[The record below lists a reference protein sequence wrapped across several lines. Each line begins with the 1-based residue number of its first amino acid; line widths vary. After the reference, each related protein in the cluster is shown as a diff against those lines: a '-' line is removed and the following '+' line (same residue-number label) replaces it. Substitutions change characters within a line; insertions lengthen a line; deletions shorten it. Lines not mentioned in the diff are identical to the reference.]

1 MDASSA
7 AEIVEPE
14 SVEAPAPALSGL
26 LPHCDLLLHLIDRC
40 NLPVSLHLWSRNS
53 RQQQLV
59 YANRSLRT
67 LTGATTPELASS
79 DTICLGSI
87 EPALEATATDANGP
101 LVFKLRAPVVR
112 DHPAGPCDTMVASL
126 VQTAEGQIL
135 LARIVDHLDMDADGT
150 GRRDGEIS
158 QDDLANASRA
168 LVASIEQMLKT
179 TNEVDEGSSNY
190 HAALI
195 EFREVLESQPD
206 LKSVTAA
213 VNRIS
218 EHTVHLAS
226 EFQKTRQKLIESSER
241 IEELRVKLD
250 DTKRRGLIDSL
261 TTVGNREFF
270 DIESERILEEAKK
283 SGQPFCVLM
292 ADIDHFKAFN
302 DEHGHQTGDMI
313 LRMVGRSLSSKVR
326 STDVVARYG
335 GEEFAVVLPGSKIPQ
350 ARIVAEKIRTDVAQ
364 RRFRKRIS
372 GEHLGG
378 VTISIGVAEWSRG
391 TSLEDIIEAADRALY
406 AAKRAGR
413 NRVATSTD

>member
-1 MDASSA
+1 MDSSSA
-7 AEIVEPE
+7 AEIIEPE
-14 SVEAPAPALSGL
+14 PVEVPTPALSGL

-40 NLPVSLHLWSRNS
+40 NLPISLHLWSKNGGRP
-53 RQQQLV
+53 QLV
-59 YANRSLRT
+59 YANRSLRV
-67 LTGATTPELASS
+67 LAGATTPQLASAGS
-79 DTICLGSI
+79 ICLAAV
-87 EPALEATATDANGP
+87 EPALEATDTDASGP
-101 LVFKLRAPVVR
+101 LVFKLRTPVVH
-112 DHPAGPCDTMVASL
+112 DHQAGPCDTMVASL
-126 VQTAEGQIL
+126 VQTAEGQFL
-135 LARIVDHLDMDADGT
+135 LARIVDHLDNDASGDSN
-150 GRRDGEIS
+150 REGEIS
-158 QDDLANASRA
+158 QDELAHASRA

-179 TNEVDEGSSNY
+179 TSEADEGSSNY
-190 HAALI
+190 HTALI

-250 DTKRRGLIDSL
+250 DTTRRGLIDSL
-261 TTVGNREFF
+261 TTVGNRQFF

-283 SGQPFCVLM
+283 TGTPFCVLM

-326 STDVVARYG
+326 STDIVARYG
-335 GEEFAVVLPGSKIPQ
+335 GEEFAVVLPGSRIAQ
-350 ARIVAEKIRTDVAQ
+350 ARSVAEKIRTDVAQ

-391 TSLEDIIEAADRALY
+391 TSLEDVIEAADRALY

>member
-1 MDASSA
+1 MDSSSA
-7 AEIVEPE
+7 AEILEQEP
-14 SVEAPAPALSGL
+14 VEAPLPALSGL

-40 NLPVSLHLWSRNS
+40 NLPVSLHLWSKDSKR
-53 RQQQLV
+53 QQLV
-59 YANRSLRT
+59 YANRGLRR
-67 LTGATTPELASS
+67 LASATTAELANSNA
-79 DTICLGSI
+79 ICLTSI
-87 EPALEATATDANGP
+87 EPALEATGPDIDSP
-101 LVFKLRAPVVR
+101 LVFKVRTPVVH
-112 DHPAGPCDTMVASL
+112 DHSAGPCDAMIASL
-126 VQTAEGQIL
+126 VQTPDGQIL
-135 LARIVDHLDMDADGT
+135 LARIVDHLDTDPNGINAQDGS
-150 GRRDGEIS
+150 IS

-179 TNEVDEGSSNY
+179 TSEVDEGSSNY
-190 HAALI
+190 HTALL

-226 EFQKTRQKLIESSER
+226 EFQKTRQKLIESSKR
-241 IEELRVKLD
+241 IEELRETLD
-250 DTKRRGLIDSL
+250 DTRKRGLIDPL
-261 TTVGNREFF
+261 TTVGNRRFF
-270 DIESERILEEAKK
+270 DIESERVLAEANE
-283 SGQPFCVLM
+283 SGRPFCVLM

-326 STDVVARYG
+326 STDIVARYG
-335 GEEFAVVLPGSKIPQ
+335 GEEFAVILPESKVSQ
-350 ARIVAEKIRTDVAQ
+350 ARVVAEKIRTDVAQ

-378 VTISIGVAEWSRG
+378 VTISIGVAEWNRG
-391 TSLEDIIEAADRALY
+391 TSLEEVIEAADKALY